1 MEFNQL
7 HFSHPEWLWGIA
19 TIPLVW
25 LGYFL
30 FFKPNHAIQ
39 HLDKFIDSH
48 LLPYLLVNKQ
58 AGKRSGWKTLLLWSV
73 VWTCL
78 VLSVAGPRWSY
89 REIEMLSKDQSLVIL
104 LDLSES
110 MNATDIKP
118 SRLIRAKQ
126 KIEDLINHSQG
137 VNLGL
142 VAFAADPH
150 MITPITEDKET
161 IRHLLPTLETDL
173 VHVQGSRLSPALE
186 MASVMLDAEP
196 GTNKAI
202 LVISDGD
209 YEDGS
214 AIAAARKLAARGI
227 VIHAMGIGTT
237 EGTILLDKKGS
248 SLKKNGAPILS
259 KLLKTKMEEIS
270 NAGNGSYFEGRYAG
284 DDEKVILKNL
294 ETRAESITAGKTK
307 RLWEEHF
314 YLLIIPVLPIFLWWF
329 RRGAVLSVF
338 FILLMPAYGQ
348 AGIEEDYFMNSEEVG
363 ERALNEGN
371 YQKAAEAFQDPY
383 RKGVALYKSGQFAE
397 AEKMFKLSSRED
409 VAADA
414 AYNRGNCLVQ
424 QKKYKEAI
432 KAYEKVL
439 KQWPEHEK
447 ASENLALVKK
457 MLEEQ
462 QQNKSKKDNSDKQDK
477 KDKNEKK
484 DQSQDQNQDSQE
496 EQQQDQEQDQQDGQ
510 EQESSKPENSDGQD
524 GDESDTDESDE
535 RNADQDDKDSS
546 GNQQPENGQDE
557 NQGEPDTDKD
567 QQEAAEAE
575 QDEGD
580 GDDSE
585 GLGAEEAENEQIA
598 ENAVG
603 KEGQEQKSQAD
614 QDADLWL
621 NRITNDPKKFMKN
634 KFYIESKQSG
644 TKEGIDPW

>member
-7 HFSHPEWLWGIA
+7 HFSHPEWLWGLA
-19 TIPLVW
+19 AIPLVW

-30 FFKPNHAIQ
+30 FFKPNHAMQ

-58 AGKRSGWKTLLLWSV
+58 AGKRSGWKILFLWSV

-110 MNATDIKP
+110 MNAADIKP
-118 SRLIRAKQ
+118 SRLVRAKQ

-196 GTNKAI
+196 GTNKAV

-214 AIAAARKLAARGI
+214 AMAVARKLAARGI
-227 VIHAMGIGTT
+227 VIHAMGVGTT
-237 EGTILLDKKGS
+237 EGTILLDKNGS

-259 KLLKTKMEEIS
+259 KLLKTKMEDIS

-284 DDEKVILKNL
+284 DDEKVILQTL
-294 ETRAESITAGKTK
+294 ETRAESIIAGKTK

-329 RRGAVLSVF
+329 RKGVVLSVF
-338 FILLMPAYGQ
+338 FILLIPTSGY
-348 AGIEEDYFMNSEEVG
+348 AGIKEDYFMNSEEVG
-363 ERALNEGN
+363 ECALNEGN
-371 YQKAAEAFQDPY
+371 YQKSAEAFQDPY

-397 AEKMFKLSSRED
+397 AEKMFKQSSREE

-447 ASENLALVKK
+447 AGENLALVKK
-457 MLEEQ
+457 MLEDQ

-484 DQSQDQNQDSQE
+484 DQSQDKNQDSQDQE
-496 EQQQDQEQDQQDGQ
+496 EQQQDQDQEQDQQDGQ
-510 EQESSKPENSDGQD
+510 DQESSKSENSDGQD
-524 GDESDTDESDE
+524 SDADESEKGSE
-535 RNADQDDKDSS
+535 DQDDKDSS
-546 GNQQPENGQDE
+546 GNEQQPENGGDADE
-557 NQGEPDTDKD
+557 D

-580 GDDSE
+580 GDDTE
-585 GLGAEEAENEQIA
+585 GVGAEEDENEQIA

-621 NRITNDPKKFMKN
+621 NRISNDPKKFMKN
-634 KFYIESKQSG
+634 KFYIESKQNG